1 MNSLLQ
7 SGSRNLGLIISAGNS
22 NLINLSFS
30 VLHARLLLSAIL
42 GRRKT
47 LLLHGGSDGIVAGL
61 EDSELG
67 KNISQFHPPPMH
79 DISTKSHLLQIW
91 TPDTFFLNGKKSKM
105 HKITVPN
112 RFARIKPDGRVSF
125 SQRLTIKATCPMGLK
140 KYPFDNQVHVKS
152 FVSHFGWATRAVR
165 VTSTL
170 IHTTNDA
177 IVCPG
182 MPLDSR
188 KLWVSI
194 RGPAL

>member
-7 SGSRNLGLIISAGNS
+7 SGSRNLGLIISSGNS

-42 GRRKT
+42 GRRKA
-47 LLLHGGSDGIVAGL
+47 LLFHGGSDGIVAGL

-67 KNISQFHPPPMH
+67 KNISQFYPPPMH

-140 KYPFDNQVHVKS
+140 KYPFDNQVHLKS
-152 FVSHFGWATRAVR
+152 FVSHL
-165 VTSTL
+165 TS
-170 IHTTNDA
+170 
-177 IVCPG
+177 
-182 MPLDSR
+182 
-188 KLWVSI
+188 
-194 RGPAL
+194 